1 MSRYNLRPNLLE
13 DVLQEF
19 ELVRLQGVEWRRLKK
34 RHGTSV
40 RDVGQRLPVQDFKY
54 ARRTWRSRVSLLSL
68 MTPKPRCRSGAS
80 WRRGAL
86 SSKGRCACR
95 LKPRSPGNLF
105 TGAS

>member
-40 RDVGQRLPVQDFKY
+40 RDVGQRLPVQDFKH

-68 MTPKPRCRSGAS
+68 MTPKPGVGPGL
-80 WRRGAL
+80 RGGE
-86 SSKGRCACR
+86 GRFPPKADVHV
-95 LKPRSPGNLF
+95 
-105 TGAS
+105 A